1 MKRILMILMCSLML
15 TACAAKDNTTPT
27 ETDPTETTAHETQ
40 ETTIETL
47 STEESTEA
55 EGTTFTVYTPNE
67 NLDGFF
73 TTEFQG
79 DKENVVD
86 VLISAG
92 VLTEDVKVNSI
103 TREEATIH
111 VDFNSAF
118 ADLINTMGTTGE
130 GMIMGCVVNT
140 FLSAHGAETMMIT
153 VDGEVLESGHVV
165 YDFPMEMVE

>member
-15 TACAAKDNTTPT
+15 TACAAKDNTVHPESDPADSLPT
-27 ETDPTETTAHETQ
+27 ETQSTETETQ
-40 ETTIETL
+40 
-47 STEESTEA
+47 STEESTEP
-55 EGTTFTVYTPNE
+55 EVTTFTVYTPNE
-67 NLDGFF
+67 TLDGFF

-79 DKENVVD
+79 DKENVAE

-103 TREEATIH
+103 TWDEATII

-118 ADLINTMGTTGE
+118 ADLINSQGTTGE

-153 VDGEVLESGHVV
+153 VDGEILESGHVI
-165 YDFPMEMVE
+165 YDFPMGMVA